1 MAGKF
6 EVVLKASLDK
16 SSISEIQSQIE
27 NLAKGKT
34 IKINADNTQV
44 NNLNNSLKD
53 FNSSAKSAQNSAQGL
68 SDIISKFSSW
78 QIVGDVIHGVKNAME
93 DMIQQVFDLDESL
106 TELDKVTDLTSGG
119 LQSLADDAFKVG
131 EQIGATGKD
140 VIDATTIFAQA
151 GFAAQDALDLGEQAI
166 MLKNVSEA
174 GATAEGSA
182 NTLIATMKAFKL
194 EASDSDH
201 VVDALNEVSNRYAVS
216 VNDLSTAIQKS
227 SASMAAGNN
236 TLEQTFGLVTAGK
249 FRARLYRNIHYERPL
264 IAGSSLELYS
274 YNITMKYA

>member
-93 DMIQQVFDLDESL
+93 DMVQQVFDLDESL
-106 TELDKVTDLTSGG
+106 TELDKVTDLSSEG
-119 LQSLADDAFKVG
+119 LQSLANDAFEVG

-151 GFAAQDALDLGEQAI
+151 GYEAQDALDLGEQAV

-174 GATAEGSA
+174 GATAESSA